1 MMMMMMKKRTTTAT
15 LLYLVVISVVS
26 AVNQVQAEESYA
38 QNYDAMPRQ
47 TRSLLQK
54 DEDAN
59 IACDEKCQQWVR
71 ASSPLTAQ
79 IFVFLHT
86 HRTRQCIYRETKTKE
101 DRESESERTRRC

>member
-1 MMMMMMKKRTTTAT
+1 MMMMMKRTTTAT

-38 QNYDAMPRQ
+38 QKYDAMPRQ

-59 IACDEKCQQWVR
+59 IACDEKCQQWARFLSALMVSVFMIG
-71 ASSPLTAQ
+71 AVVSAMCCLTG
-79 IFVFLHT
+79 L
-86 HRTRQCIYRETKTKE
+86 RTPRQFETAKDE
-101 DRESESERTRRC
+101 